1 MFEKSI
7 KYISQKLNPAQPA
20 IAAMAGNTISPQNI
34 VDYKDAYREI
44 EIVNRCIDIIV
55 GACADIPFE
64 VEADTIRPPTD
75 RVNKVLNIYPNPFED
90 RIKLFR
96 KAYLDYLLDGNAFF
110 YYDSPNSKLYHLPAN
125 KISIVPDE
133 KTYIK
138 KFVLNMGSGGFGVAN
153 NKNKTIEYGPDE
165 VIHIKADSS
174 RSEFRGDSK
183 LASLNRL
190 VELYYSLIEFQKQF
204 FKNNAVPGLV
214 LQTDNVLSKQVKERL
229 LEHWKSAYSTAF
241 QGARSPAILDGGLK
255 VDKLGTPTFSELDFE
270 NSVDRVQQD
279 IAKGLGVPYVLLK
292 SGNNANLE
300 ANEKVFYNHT
310 VLPIV
315 EAFASAFQ
323 LFFSTD
329 QATLK
334 VYPDRWSIL
343 VLQPDL
349 KTQALY
355 YSTLVN
361 AGIITPDEGREG
373 LRFQPKGGEMEKIR
387 IPQNITGSATRPDT
401 GGRPSSGSKPAS
413 KGN

>member
-1 MFEKSI
+1 LFEAAR
-7 KYISQKLNPAQPA
+7 KYISTKLNPAQPA
-20 IAAMAGNTISPQNI
+20 IAIAAGNTVSPQNI
-34 VDYKDAYREI
+34 ADFKDAYREI
-44 EIVNRCIDIIV
+44 EIVHRCVDIIV
-55 GACADIPFE
+55 GACADIPFV
-64 VEADTIRPPTD
+64 VEADTLRPPTD
-75 RVNKVLNIYPNPFED
+75 RVNKVLNKYPNPFED

-110 YYDSPNSKLYHLPAN
+110 YYDSENNKLYHLPAN

-138 KFVLNMGSGGFGVAN
+138 KFVLNVGSGGFGTAGKPN
-153 NKNKTIEYGPDE
+153 RTIEYSPEE

-174 RSEFRGDSK
+174 TSEFRGDSK
-183 LASLNRL
+183 LLNLKRL
-190 VELYYSLIEFQKQF
+190 IELYYSLIEFQKQF

-214 LQTDNVLSKQVKERL
+214 LQTDNVLSKQVKERM
-229 LEHWKSAYSTAF
+229 LEHWKSVYSTAF

-255 VDKLGTPTFSELDFE
+255 VDKLGTPTFTELDFE
-270 NSVDRVQQD
+270 SSVDRVQQD

-292 SGNNANLE
+292 SGNNANLD

-315 EAFASAFQ
+315 ELFASAFQ
-323 LFFSTD
+323 LFFSTE
-329 QATLK
+329 QSALT
-334 VYPDRWSIL
+334 VYPDKWNVL

-361 AGIITPDEGREG
+361 TGIITPDEGREG
-373 LRFQPKGGEMEKIR
+373 LRYKPQGGEMAKIR
-387 IPQNITGSATRPDT
+387 VPQNITGSATNPSK
-401 GGRPSSGSKPAS
+401 GGRPS
-413 KGN
+413 